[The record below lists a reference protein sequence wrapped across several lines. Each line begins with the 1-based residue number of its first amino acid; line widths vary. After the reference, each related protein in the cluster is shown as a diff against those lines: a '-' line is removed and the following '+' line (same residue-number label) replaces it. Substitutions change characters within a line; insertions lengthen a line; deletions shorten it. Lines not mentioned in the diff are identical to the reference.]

1 MEGAVNYI
9 CGDST
14 EKRYK
19 SLSVALAAALV
30 LMMISNPCKRGQRC
44 QIEEIEDNQ
53 SSLLL
58 TVLLRVL
65 FVGGFGLLSLKT
77 CALWT
82 NELRIYR
89 EIKKSKEFIEE
100 FNLSE
105 YFFSRLDYLYS
116 HNEKFK
122 PVALLT
128 ATLFLILVGGVL
140 WWFVTDYTLFESFWF
155 VWTFVADPGTHADNS
170 DTLQRIVSL
179 MMTLGGMIIF
189 AMAIGMI
196 TEDISSY
203 VDNLRKGRSRVIVSK
218 HTLILGQ
225 GDMLIPIIQQLA
237 LANESAGGGAIV
249 ILTQCPK
256 HELEETIHAAELNL
270 RGSDVIVRTGVPHLQ
285 SDLRKASAMTA
296 RSVVVLADKNSCTT
310 PDMTDINTVRT
321 VLSLRGMGAPVDGH
335 IVAEV
340 LDVDNENLVKIVGKE
355 SLETFVSHDVIG
367 RLMIQCARE
376 RGLAQVLEQLLG
388 FEGCEFYIKE
398 WPEMTGRTFGEVMY
412 MFSDAIVVGLI
423 RQGVTRGAT
432 ETLLNPH
439 VNEVVREGDR
449 IVVIAED
456 DDTYTPVQEPLFME
470 DWEGELD
477 KLRIPYKSRV
487 RRPERMLFVGWRR
500 DIEDMISELDSY
512 VCKGSEL
519 TLFNQ
524 LDLHSRQERL
534 AKGGRKN
541 VQENLRLTHTC
552 GNPTYRQHLEALPLE
567 EYDFILILADE
578 DFEGDVSYDMMYAD
592 TRSLTTLLL
601 IRDIQQKRNVNTR
614 VKGRLSIFDDNFA
627 TVRSSSPLME
637 DTRRATCSTKQVE
650 DEVESD
656 EEDEFSEG
664 RTAAVIS
671 EILDVRTKPLISVA
685 SVTDYVTSNELLS
698 MVIAMV
704 SEQREVNHILK
715 ELLSSDGNEIY
726 LVPVSTYL
734 KKQTEASF
742 YELMALAKSVN
753 HLTVGYKIREN
764 VVINPADKRKRIKW
778 PSNTHLIILALGL
791 DTND

>member
-1 MEGAVNYI
+1 MYHE
-9 CGDST
+9 T
-14 EKRYK
+14 
-19 SLSVALAAALV
+19 
-30 LMMISNPCKRGQRC
+30 
-44 QIEEIEDNQ
+44 
-53 SSLLL
+53 
-58 TVLLRVL
+58 
-65 FVGGFGLLSLKT
+65 
-77 CALWT
+77 
-82 NELRIYR
+82 
-89 EIKKSKEFIEE
+89 KKSKEFTDEV
-100 FNLSE
+100 NVSE

-116 HNEKFK
+116 HNDKFK

-128 ATLFLILVGGVL
+128 ATLFLIFVGGVL
-140 WWFVTDYTLFESFWF
+140 WWIVTDDSLFESFWA
-155 VWTFVADPGTHADNS
+155 VWTFVADPGTHAENDGM
-170 DTLQRIVSL
+170 LQRIVSL
-179 MMTLGGMIIF
+179 MMTLGGMVIF
-189 AMAIGMI
+189 AMVIGMI
-196 TEDISSY
+196 TEDISSF

-249 ILTQCPK
+249 VLTQCPK
-256 HELEETIHAAELNL
+256 LELEEAIHAAELNL

-285 SDLRKASAMTA
+285 SDLRKVSAMTA
-296 RSVVVLADKNSCTT
+296 RAVVVLADKNSCTT

-321 VLSLRGMGAPVDGH
+321 VLSLRGMGAPAEGH

-340 LDVDNENLVKIVGKE
+340 LDVDNENLVRIVGKE

-388 FEGCEFYIKE
+388 FDGCEFYIQE
-398 WPEMTGRTFGEVMY
+398 WPEMAGRTFGDIMY
-412 MFSDAIVVGLI
+412 RFTDAIVVGII
-423 RQGVTRGAT
+423 RGSSTGGKAD
-432 ETLLNPH
+432 TLLNPP
-439 VNEVVREGDR
+439 VSEVIQEGDR

-456 DDTYTPVQEPLFME
+456 DDTYAPVEEPLFVE
-470 DWEGELD
+470 DWEHELS
-477 KLRIPYKSRV
+477 KMQVPYKSRV
-487 RRPERMLFVGWRR
+487 YRPERMLFVGWRR

-524 LDLHSRQERL
+524 LDLATRQERL
-534 AKGGRKN
+534 VKGGRRN
-541 VQENLRLTHTC
+541 VQENLNLIHIC
-552 GNPTYRQHLEALPLE
+552 GNPTYRQDLEALPLE
-567 EYDFILILADE
+567 EYDSILILADE
-578 DFEGDVSYDMMYAD
+578 DFEGDVSHDMMYAD
-592 TRSLTTLLL
+592 TRSLTSLLL

-627 TVRSSSPLME
+627 TEQKNTIRSLSPL
-637 DTRRATCSTKQVE
+637 VE
-650 DEVESD
+650 DMRRSHDSPETAEESD
-656 EEDEFSEG
+656 SEEEDEFESG
-664 RTAAVIS
+664 STAAVIS

-698 MVIAMV
+698 MAIAMV

-726 LVPVSTYL
+726 LVPLSTYL

-742 YELMALAKSVN
+742 YELIALAKSVN

-764 VVINPADKRKRIKW
+764 VVINPVDKSKRIKW
-778 PSNTHLIILALGL
+778 SASTHLIILALDL
-791 DTND
+791 DSNESENL